1 MREFKDRK
9 GRTWSIE
16 INLGT
21 VRRVQEKLG
30 VNLLDVGFETD
41 NGEPL
46 TRRLL
51 YDDLFFANVC
61 AVIMDDQGALFDE
74 FGGCELKE
82 LDERFWAEYKNFF
95 ADRGRDWAA
104 KALEMDRKTR
114 DDKAIETLEKLSG
127 ATSSSSPVEPESA
140 PGSTD

>member
-9 GRTWSIE
+9 GRTWSVE

-30 VNLLDVGFETD
+30 VNLLDIGFETD

-61 AVIMDDQGALFDE
+61 AAIMDAQRAPFDE
-74 FGGCELKE
+74 FGGYELKE
-82 LDERFWAEYKNFF
+82 LDACFWTEYQNFF

-104 KALEMDRKTR
+104 KALEMDRQTR
-114 DDKAIETLEKLSG
+114 DDKALETLEKLSG

>member
-1 MREFKDRK
+1 MREFNDRQ
-9 GRTWSIE
+9 GRTWFVT
-16 INLGT
+16 INLGAC
-21 VRRVQEKLG
+21 RRVLDKLG

-51 YDDLFFANVC
+51 YDDLFFADVC
-61 AVIMDDQGALFDE
+61 EVLLEPQEAPFDT
-74 FGGCELKE
+74 FGGYELKK
-82 LDERFWAEYKNFF
+82 LDEAFWAEYQNFF